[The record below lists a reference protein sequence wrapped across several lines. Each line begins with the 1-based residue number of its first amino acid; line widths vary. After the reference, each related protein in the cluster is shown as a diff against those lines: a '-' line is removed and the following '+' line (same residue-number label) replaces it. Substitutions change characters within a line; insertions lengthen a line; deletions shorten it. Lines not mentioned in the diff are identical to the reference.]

1 MCKSTHPQQ
10 SGEPGAAA
18 AAAAGDTPR
27 RPQPE
32 QQSVDTADY
41 TVKSFE
47 LKLDQQQEGQHEEIL
62 SSDESSGVVV
72 FGCFAAGA
80 LVGIVI
86 CAPAFVVLLF
96 GAGAAALTKSDS
108 KAGKISRK
116 VGKVSSDIILAGVRI
131 AREFN
136 LKHRLADKTK
146 ETAQRVASRVS
157 TEVKK
162 RGIVDDVKARTK
174 SLWAHIQERTT
185 PAGEAPSQAQAPPSA
200 GLVNDGTQ
208 LPFGGTADAYETTP
222 SSSEWK
228 SLPPK
233 TFDA

>member
-1 MCKSTHPQQ
+1 
-10 SGEPGAAA
+10 
-18 AAAAGDTPR
+18 
-27 RPQPE
+27 
-32 QQSVDTADY
+32 
-41 TVKSFE
+41 
-47 LKLDQQQEGQHEEIL
+47 
-62 SSDESSGVVV
+62 
-72 FGCFAAGA
+72 
-80 LVGIVI
+80 
-86 CAPAFVVLLF
+86 
-96 GAGAAALTKSDS
+96 AGAAALTKSDS
-108 KAGKISRK
+108 KAGKFSRK
-116 VGKVSSDIILAGVRI
+116 VGKLSSDVILAGVRI

-136 LKHRLADKTK
+136 QKHRLVDKTK

-200 GLVNDGTQ
+200 GLVTNGTQ
-208 LPFGGTADAYETTP
+208 LPFGGTADAYGTTP